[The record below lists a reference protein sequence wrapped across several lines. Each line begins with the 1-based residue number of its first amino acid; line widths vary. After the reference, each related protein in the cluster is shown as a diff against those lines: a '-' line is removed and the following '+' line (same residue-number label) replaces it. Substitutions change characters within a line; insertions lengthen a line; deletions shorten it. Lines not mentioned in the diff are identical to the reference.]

1 MDIDGL
7 GDALVDQLLGRGF
20 VHNIADLYTLTED
33 QLLELERMGK
43 KSASKIIS
51 NIDRSRSQPLSRV
64 LNGLGIPF
72 VGERTAQI
80 LAGHFGTMDAI
91 AQASASELQS
101 AEEIGPKVAEAV
113 RQFFGEKRN
122 RDLVERLRAAG
133 LQFTGPKTVVRE
145 GALSGKTFVLTG
157 TFPTLKREEAKERIE
172 AAGGKV
178 LGSVSSKTQFVV
190 AGEEAGSKLDKA
202 QALGIP
208 VIDEEELL
216 NMLEKA
222 PA

>member
-7 GDALVDQLLGRGF
+7 GDALVDQLLARGM
-20 VHNIADLYTLTED
+20 VHNIADLYALTEN

-43 KSASKIIS
+43 KSASKIIA

-80 LAGHFGTMDAI
+80 LAAQFGSMDAI
-91 AQASASELQS
+91 AEASASELQA
-101 AEEIGPKVAEAV
+101 AEEIGPKVAEAI
-113 RQFFGEKRN
+113 RQFFAEKRN
-122 RDLVERLRAAG
+122 RGLVERLRNAG
-133 LQFTGPKTVVRE
+133 LQFTAPKTVIKE
-145 GALSGKTFVLTG
+145 GTLSGKSFVLTG
-157 TFPTLKREEAKERIE
+157 TLPTLTREEAKERIE

-178 LGSVSSKTQFVV
+178 IGSVSSKTQFVV
-190 AGEEAGSKLDKA
+190 AGEDAGSKLDKA
-202 QALGIP
+202 KALGIP

-216 NMLEKA
+216 KMLGNT

>member
-1 MDIDGL
+1 
-7 GDALVDQLLGRGF
+7 
-20 VHNIADLYTLTED
+20 
-33 QLLELERMGK
+33 MGK
-43 KSASKIIS
+43 KSASKIIA

-80 LAGHFGTMDAI
+80 LAGQFGSLDAI
-91 AQASASELQS
+91 AEASASELQG
-101 AEEIGPKVAEAV
+101 AEEIGPKVAEAI
-113 RQFFGEKRN
+113 RQFFGEERN
-122 RDLVERLRAAG
+122 RELVERLRQAG
-133 LQFTGPKTVVRE
+133 LQFTGPKTVVKQ
-145 GALSGKTFVLTG
+145 GALSGKSFVLTG

-178 LGSVSSKTQFVV
+178 VGSVSAKTQFVV

-202 QALGIP
+202 KALGIP
-208 VIDEEELL
+208 VIDEQELL
-216 NMLEKA
+216 SMLKSA

>member
-1 MDIDGL
+1 M
-7 GDALVDQLLGRGF
+7 DQLLARGF
-20 VHNIADLYTLTED
+20 VHNIADLYTLTEA

-43 KSASKIIS
+43 KSASKIIA
-51 NIDRSRSQPLSRV
+51 NIDRSRSQPLARV

-80 LAGHFGTMDAI
+80 LAGHFGSLDAI
-91 AQASASELQS
+91 ADASVPELQG
-101 AEEIGPKVAEAV
+101 AEEIGPKVADAI

-133 LQFTGPKTVVRE
+133 LQFTGPKTVVKE
-145 GALSGKTFVLTG
+145 GGLSGKSFVLTG

-178 LGSVSSKTQFVV
+178 VGSVSSKTQFVV

-202 QALGIP
+202 KALGIP

-216 NMLEKA
+216 KMLGTT
-222 PA
+222 PV